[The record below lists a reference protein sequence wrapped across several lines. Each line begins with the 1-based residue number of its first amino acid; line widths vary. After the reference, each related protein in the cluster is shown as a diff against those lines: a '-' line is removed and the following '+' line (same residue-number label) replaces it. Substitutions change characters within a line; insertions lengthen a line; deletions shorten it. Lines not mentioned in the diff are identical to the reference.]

1 LDPEPISIFLLLAF
15 KFDLLITLNSFVLIV
30 LLICSAL
37 ISGTE
42 VAFFSLSKTELDIQ
56 TEQTK
61 GNSLVVRLLENPKK
75 LLATILITN
84 NFINILIVLLF
95 AAFGEMLLQGKDF
108 TLDFWIIAIPSS
120 MVKFTI
126 EVVMV
131 TFLILL
137 FGEVLP
143 KVYASR
149 NSLQFSKLMAKPIHL
164 LNTLLS
170 PFSIPLIRFTRVV
183 ERRLG
188 GKNTSFSVEKLSKA
202 LELTSDN
209 NTTKEEKKILE
220 GIVTFGNTETVQ
232 IMKPRIDI
240 FAISD
245 EESYSDVLAKILKN
259 GYSRNPVYHES
270 IDNIIGVLYAKDLL
284 AHLEKTKFKWQDL
297 LREPF
302 FVPENKKLDDLLSEF
317 QEKKNHLAIVVDE
330 YGGTSGIV
338 TLEDV
343 IEEIVGDINDEYDD
357 EDLSYSKLDD
367 NNYVFDGKTT
377 IKDFCKVLDVEDE
390 MLFEE
395 EKGES
400 ETLAGFILEVSGK
413 FPKKGEEINFHT
425 YTFTVEALD
434 RKRIKQV
441 KVTKHNA

>member
-1 LDPEPISIFLLLAF
+1 MDPEPISIFLLLAF
-15 KFDLLITLNSFVLIV
+15 KFDLLITINSLALVI

-42 VAFFSLSKTELDIQ
+42 VAFFSLSQ
-56 TEQTK
+56 TQIDQQSDQTK
-61 GNSLVVRLLENPKK
+61 GESLVVKLLEKPKK

-95 AAFGEMLLQGKDF
+95 AALGEVLFEGKEFSFNWWIISIPTYVIKF
-108 TLDFWIIAIPSS
+108 TL
-120 MVKFTI
+120 
-126 EVVMV
+126 EVVLV

-143 KVYASR
+143 KVYATR
-149 NSLQFSKLMAKPIHL
+149 NALKFSKFMSKPINF
-164 LNTLLS
+164 LNTFLTL
-170 PFSIPLIRFTRVV
+170 FSWPLISLTTIV
-183 ERRLG
+183 EKRLG
-188 GKNTSFSVEKLSKA
+188 GKNSNFSVEKLSQA
-202 LELTSDN
+202 LELTSDGT
-209 NTTKEEKKILE
+209 TTKEEKKILE

-245 EESYSDVLAKILKN
+245 DEVYGNVLKMILKN
-259 GYSRNPVYHES
+259 GYSRNPVFHES

-284 AHLEKTKFKWQDL
+284 AHLDKTKFKWQDL
-297 LREPF
+297 LRDPF

-343 IEEIVGDINDEYDD
+343 IEEIVGDINDEFDD

-377 IKDFCKVLDVEDE
+377 VKDFCKVLDVEDE
-390 MLFEE
+390 ALFEE

-413 FPKKGEEINFHT
+413 FPKKGAKINFHT

-434 RKRIKQV
+434 RKRIQQI